1 MTILVGCS
9 GWSYDDWVGRFY
21 PMNLAKKKGEW
32 FSYYA
37 KYFKTVEINSTFYRP
52 PGELQVQSWIKKA
65 RDLESFEY
73 SVKVPQ
79 LVTHKALVEGN
90 PERAIFWAASFE
102 KTCVKPLDD
111 AGLLGSVLLQLSPY
125 FKKDGS
131 ALDNLINLLDCVSH
145 EKYNYAVEFRHRSWL
160 YEGKKEIDPV
170 ALEALRER
178 NVANVLIDG
187 PGLHVGLEQTADH
200 AYLRF
205 HGRNYDIWYRGE
217 KEDDHRL
224 DRYDYLYKKEQL
236 ETWVPH
242 IKEAELKAAK
252 VRVYFN
258 NHARAKSVRN
268 AFLLMDM
275 LSIQHQSKEIQ
286 LQDQFTL
293 GEF

>member
-1 MTILVGCS
+1 M
-9 GWSYDDWVGRFY
+9 D
-21 PMNLAKKKGEW
+21 LARKKDEW

-37 KYFKTVEINSTFYRP
+37 NYFQTVEINSTFYRP

-65 RDLESFEY
+65 SDRKDFEY

-79 LVTHKALVEGN
+79 LVTHKALVEKDLAK
-90 PERAIFWAASFE
+90 AIFWATSFE
-102 KTCVKPLDD
+102 KTCVKPLANSD
-111 AGLLGSVLLQLSPY
+111 LLGGVLFQLSPY
-125 FKKDGS
+125 FRNAGS
-131 ALDNLINLLDCVSH
+131 ALASLKGVLDAVSY
-145 EKYNYAVEFRHRSWL
+145 ELYDYAVEFRHTSWL
-160 YEGKKEIDPV
+160 GDEKREIDP
-170 ALEALRER
+170 ATLEALSER

-187 PGLHVGLEQTADH
+187 PGLHIAAGPTVNH

-205 HGRNYDIWYRGE
+205 HGRNYDIWYKGE

-224 DRYDYLYKKEQL
+224 DRYDFLYQADQL
-236 ETWVPH
+236 APWVPL
-242 IKEAELKAAK
+242 IKDAELKAAK
-252 VRVYFN
+252 VRIYFN

-275 LSIQHQSKEIQ
+275 LHIEHKSKEIH

>member
-21 PMNLAKKKGEW
+21 PMSLAKKKGEW

-37 KYFKTVEINSTFYRP
+37 QFFHAVEINSSFYRP
-52 PGELQVQSWIKKA
+52 PGELQVQSWIRKA
-65 RDLESFEY
+65 RGMEGFEY
-73 SVKVPQ
+73 SLKVPQ
-79 LVTHKALVEGN
+79 LVTHKALVDGD
-90 PERAIFWAASFE
+90 PERAVFWAASFE
-102 KTCVKPLDD
+102 RTCVKPLAE
-111 AGLLGSVLLQLSPY
+111 AGLLGGVLLQLSPY
-125 FKKDGS
+125 FENESS
-131 ALDNLINLLDCVSH
+131 ALSGLKAVIDSVSH
-145 EKYNYAVEFRHRSWL
+145 DEYDYAVEFRHNSWL
-160 YEGKKEIDPV
+160 DKSKNEIDPV
-170 ALEALRER
+170 ALEILRER

-187 PGLHVGLEQTADH
+187 PGLHIVTEPTADH

-217 KEDDHRL
+217 KEADHRL
-224 DRYDYLYKKEQL
+224 DRYDYLYKMEQL
-236 ETWVPH
+236 LPWIQR
-242 IKEAELKAAK
+242 IKAAELKAAK
-252 VRVYFN
+252 MRIFFN

-275 LSIQHQSKEIQ
+275 LSIEHKHKEIP

>member
-1 MTILVGCS
+1 MTILIGCS
-9 GWSYDDWVGRFY
+9 GWSYDDWKGRFY
-21 PMNLAKKKGEW
+21 PMELAKRKDLW

-37 KYFKTVEINSTFYRP
+37 EYFNTVEINSTFYRP
-52 PGELQVQSWIKKA
+52 PGESLVQSWIKKA
-65 RDLESFEY
+65 RDLKGFEY

-79 LVTHKALVEGN
+79 LVTHKALVMEDL
-90 PERAIFWAASFE
+90 ERAVFWALSFE
-102 KTCVKPLDD
+102 KTCIKPLAD
-111 AGLLGSVLLQLSPY
+111 AGVLGCVLLQLSPY
-125 FKKDGS
+125 FRNGPK
-131 ALDNLINLLDCVSH
+131 ALNMLKGVLDAVSH
-145 EKYNYAVEFRHRSWL
+145 ELYAFAVEFRHSSWL
-160 YEGKKEIDPV
+160 DEGRKEVSPEII
-170 ALEALRER
+170 EALRER

-187 PGLHVGLEQTADH
+187 PGLHVGTDQSADH

-205 HGRNYDIWYRGE
+205 HGRNYDIWYKGE

-236 ETWVPH
+236 APWIPR
-242 IKEAELKAAK
+242 IKEAELKASK

-258 NHARAKSVRN
+258 NHARSKSVRN

-275 LSIQHQSKEIQ
+275 LGIDHKSKEIH